1 MILQLSVKNQ
11 SIESSGITNDYKEA
25 ICEYVWNGF
34 EAHATEVNIDYALNI
49 AGGVGELSI
58 SDNGDGIVYGDLSD
72 TFGAFLTSQ
81 KNLLSLKMKSKA
93 NKGKGRFS
101 FSAFATGAKWITT
114 YKDSDSNEYKAYEIV
129 LVNDKKEVLNYT
141 EPQVSAIKKTG
152 TKVEFDNI
160 FSLTAENMT
169 FEVLEPALLKEFA
182 WFLYLCKG
190 RNLKININGRPI
202 EYEKYINTEFSE
214 KMITTIAGSR
224 FEVTLIVWA
233 EAIKEKFCCYF
244 FDSKDEV
251 KSIETTS
258 FNRNTVEF
266 NHSVFVKSDFFDRQ
280 ENDCMEMESD
290 QISLFID
297 EDDKKVYKELKKFIA
312 KFIEKKIGNY
322 MSQKADDAVRQMIE
336 ERKTFPEFSDDPYGK
351 MQKQDLE
358 KVTKEIYKIEPKI
371 FYKLK
376 PVQEKSLL
384 GFLNLLLNS
393 RERENVLTIVE
404 QIVELTPEQ
413 RQDFSDMLRKT
424 KLENVIDTIKFVQDR
439 YKVIELLRTIVFDMT
454 QYANERDHI
463 QKIVQQHF
471 WLFGEQFNLASADER
486 MKNALEKY
494 INILYGEKEIEA
506 ILDEGVEQER
516 RMDIFMCNVRDIEAS
531 FGTTMEENIIV
542 ELKAP
547 KVILSKKVLRQIE
560 DYMDFVRKQPNFNS
574 EYRRWKFIAVCKEVD
589 EDVKGRYKT
598 FEDKGKIGLVIQVEN
613 YEVYALTWDDVFKSF
628 ELRHAPLLKRLNY
641 DREKLAEE
649 LMKEIENEEGRDKVN
664 VLTNIAV
671 EKMGCSLQ
679 TWWRR

>member
-11 SIESSGITNDYKEA
+11 SIESSGITSDYKEA

-34 EAHATEVNIDYALNI
+34 EAHATEVNIDYSLNV
-49 AGGVGELSI
+49 ASGVGTLSI
-58 SDNGDGIVYGDLSD
+58 SDNGEGIVYDSISD

-114 YKDSDSNEYKAYEIV
+114 YKESDSDDYKEYEIV
-129 LVNDKKEVLNYT
+129 LENDKKEVLNYT
-141 EPQVSAIKKTG
+141 EPQISAVKKTG

-160 FSLTAENMT
+160 FSLTAENMA

-190 RNLKININGRPI
+190 RNLKININGKPI
-202 EYEKYINTEFSE
+202 EYDKYINTEFSE
-214 KMITTIAGSR
+214 KTIATIAGSR

-233 EAIKEKFCCYF
+233 EAIREKFCCYF

-251 KSIETTS
+251 KNIETTS

-266 NHSVFVKSDFFDRQ
+266 NHSVFVKSDFFDGQ
-280 ENDCMEMESD
+280 ECIDTEMESD
-290 QISLFID
+290 QISLFTD

-312 KFIEKKIGNY
+312 EFIEKKIGNY

-424 KLENVIDTIKFVQDR
+424 KLENVIDTIKFIQDR
-439 YKVIELLRTIVFDMT
+439 YKVIELLKTIVFDMT

-494 INILYGEKEIEA
+494 INILYGEKDIEA
-506 ILDEGVEQER
+506 TLDKDAEQER
-516 RMDIFMCNVRDIEAS
+516 RMDIFMCNARDIEAS

-598 FEDKGKIGLVIQVEN
+598 FEDKGKIGLVHQMEN
-613 YEVYALTWDDVFKSF
+613 YEVYALTWDDIFKSF
-628 ELRHAPLLKRLNY
+628 ELRHAPLLKRLKY

-649 LMKEIENEEGRDKVN
+649 LMKEIGDEEGRDKVN
-664 VLTNIAV
+664 ALTNIAIGKIGDV
-671 EKMGCSLQ
+671 S
-679 TWWRR
+679 

>member
-34 EAHATEVNIDYALNI
+34 EAHATEVNIDYSLNVASGI
-49 AGGVGELSI
+49 GTLSI
-58 SDNGDGIVYGDLSD
+58 SDNGEGIVYNSISD

-114 YKDSDSNEYKAYEIV
+114 YKEPDFDDYKTYEIV
-129 LVNDKKEVLNYT
+129 LENDKKEVLNYT
-141 EPQVSAIKKTG
+141 EPQMSAIKKTG
-152 TKVEFDNI
+152 TKVVFNNI
-160 FSLTAENMT
+160 FSLTSENMA

-190 RNLKININGRPI
+190 RNLKININGKPI
-202 EYEKYINTEFSE
+202 EYEKYINTEYSE
-214 KMITTIAGSR
+214 KTLTTIDGNR
-224 FEVTLIVWA
+224 FEVTLIVWE

-251 KSIETTS
+251 KNIETTS

-266 NHSVFVKSDFFDRQ
+266 NHSVFVKSDFFDGQ
-280 ENDCMEMESD
+280 ECLDTEMESN
-290 QISLFID
+290 QISLFTD
-297 EDDKKVYKELKKFIA
+297 EDDKKVYKQLKKFIA
-312 KFIEKKIGNY
+312 GFIEKKIGNY

-358 KVTKEIYKIEPKI
+358 KVTKEIYKLEPKI

-393 RERENVLTIVE
+393 KERENVLTIVE

-424 KLENVIDTIKFVQDR
+424 KLENVIDTIKFIQER
-439 YKVIELLRTIVFDMT
+439 YKVIELLKAIVFDMP
-454 QYANERDHI
+454 QYANERNHI

-471 WLFGEQFNLASADER
+471 WLFGEQFNLVSADER

-494 INILYGEKEIEA
+494 INILYGGKDTDSTV
-506 ILDEGVEQER
+506 LSLSQQSSCVSLSPKYTGKR
-516 RMDIFMCNVRDIEAS
+516 NFMCFRNLPS
-531 FGTTMEENIIV
+531 
-542 ELKAP
+542 
-547 KVILSKKVLRQIE
+547 
-560 DYMDFVRKQPNFNS
+560 
-574 EYRRWKFIAVCKEVD
+574 
-589 EDVKGRYKT
+589 
-598 FEDKGKIGLVIQVEN
+598 
-613 YEVYALTWDDVFKSF
+613 
-628 ELRHAPLLKRLNY
+628 
-641 DREKLAEE
+641 
-649 LMKEIENEEGRDKVN
+649 
-664 VLTNIAV
+664 
-671 EKMGCSLQ
+671 GCSCS
-679 TWWRR
+679 

>member
-11 SIESSGITNDYKEA
+11 SIESSGITSDYKEA

-34 EAHATEVNIDYALNI
+34 EAHATEVNIDYSLNV
-49 AGGVGELSI
+49 ASGVGTLSI
-58 SDNGDGIVYGDLSD
+58 SDNGEGIVYDSISD

-101 FSAFATGAKWITT
+101 FSAFATGAKWTTT
-114 YKDSDSNEYKAYEIV
+114 YKESDSDDYKEYEIV
-129 LVNDKKEVLNYT
+129 LENDKKEVLNYT
-141 EPQVSAIKKTG
+141 EPQISAIKKTG
-152 TKVEFDNI
+152 TRVEFDNI
-160 FSLTAENMT
+160 FSLTAENMA

-190 RNLKININGRPI
+190 RNLKININGKPI
-202 EYEKYINTEFSE
+202 EYDKYINTEFSE
-214 KMITTIAGSR
+214 KTIATIAGSR

-233 EAIKEKFCCYF
+233 EAIREKFCCYF

-251 KSIETTS
+251 KNIETTS

-266 NHSVFVKSDFFDRQ
+266 NHSVFVKSDFFDGQ
-280 ENDCMEMESD
+280 ECIDTEMESD
-290 QISLFID
+290 QISLFTD
-297 EDDKKVYKELKKFIA
+297 EDDKKVYKDLKKFIA
-312 KFIEKKIGNY
+312 EFIEKKIGNY

-424 KLENVIDTIKFVQDR
+424 KLENVIDTIKFIQDR
-439 YKVIELLRTIVFDMT
+439 YKVIELLKTIVFDMT
-454 QYANERDHI
+454 QYANERNHI

-494 INILYGEKEIEA
+494 INILYGEKDIEA
-506 ILDEGVEQER
+506 TLDEDAEQER
-516 RMDIFMCNVRDIEAS
+516 RMDIFMCNARDIEAS

-598 FEDKGKIGLVIQVEN
+598 FEDKGKIGLVHQIEN
-613 YEVYALTWDDVFKSF
+613 YEVYALTWDDIFKSF
-628 ELRHAPLLKRLNY
+628 ELRHAPLLKRLKY

-649 LMKEIENEEGRDKVN
+649 LMKEIGDEEGRDKVN
-664 VLTNIAV
+664 AMTNIAIGKIGDV
-671 EKMGCSLQ
+671 S
-679 TWWRR
+679 

>member
-671 EKMGCSLQ
+671 EKIGDLSPPA
-679 TWWRR
+679 

>member
-34 EAHATEVNIDYALNI
+34 EAHATEVNIDYSLNVASGI
-49 AGGVGELSI
+49 GTLSI
-58 SDNGDGIVYGDLSD
+58 SDNGEGIVYNSISD

-114 YKDSDSNEYKAYEIV
+114 YKEPDFDDYKTYEIV
-129 LVNDKKEVLNYT
+129 LENDKKEVLNYT
-141 EPQVSAIKKTG
+141 EPQMSAIKKTG
-152 TKVEFDNI
+152 TKVVFNNI
-160 FSLTAENMT
+160 FSLTSENMA

-190 RNLKININGRPI
+190 RNLKININGKPI
-202 EYEKYINTEFSE
+202 EYEKYINTEYSE
-214 KMITTIAGSR
+214 KTLTTIDGNR
-224 FEVTLIVWA
+224 FEVTLIVWE

-251 KSIETTS
+251 KNIETTS

-266 NHSVFVKSDFFDRQ
+266 NHSVFVKSDFFDGQ
-280 ENDCMEMESD
+280 ECLDTEMESN
-290 QISLFID
+290 QISLFTD
-297 EDDKKVYKELKKFIA
+297 EDDKKVYKQLKKFIA
-312 KFIEKKIGNY
+312 GFIEKKIGNY

-336 ERKTFPEFSDDPYGK
+336 ERKTFPVFSDDPYGK

-358 KVTKEIYKIEPKI
+358 KVTKEIYKLEPKI

-393 RERENVLTIVE
+393 KERENVLTIVE

-424 KLENVIDTIKFVQDR
+424 KLENVIDTIKFIQER
-439 YKVIELLRTIVFDMT
+439 YKVIELLKAIVFDMP
-454 QYANERDHI
+454 QYANERNHI

-471 WLFGEQFNLASADER
+471 WLFGEQFNLVSADER

-494 INILYGEKEIEA
+494 INILYGGKDTDST
-506 ILDEGVEQER
+506 LDEDAEQER
-516 RMDIFMCNVRDIEAS
+516 RMDIFLCNNREVETS
-531 FGTTMEENIIV
+531 FGTTLEENIIV

-547 KVILSKKVLRQIE
+547 RVILSKKVLRQIE
-560 DYMDFVRKQPNFNS
+560 DYMDFVRKQPSFNS

-598 FEDKGKIGLVIQVEN
+598 FEDRGKVGLVHEIDN
-613 YEVYALTWDDVFKSF
+613 YEVYALTWDDIFKSF

-649 LMKEIENEEGRDKVN
+649 LMNEVKHEDGRNKVN
-664 VLTNIAV
+664 MLRDIAV
-671 EKMGCSLQ
+671 NEVGDL
-679 TWWRR
+679 T

>member
-34 EAHATEVNIDYALNI
+34 EAHATEVNIDYSLNVASGI
-49 AGGVGELSI
+49 GTLSI
-58 SDNGDGIVYGDLSD
+58 SDNGEGIVYNSISD

-114 YKDSDSNEYKAYEIV
+114 YKEPDFDDYKTYEIV
-129 LVNDKKEVLNYT
+129 LENDKKEVLNYT
-141 EPQVSAIKKTG
+141 EPQMSAIKKTG
-152 TKVEFDNI
+152 TKVVFNNI
-160 FSLTAENMT
+160 FSLTSENMA

-190 RNLKININGRPI
+190 RNLKININGKPI
-202 EYEKYINTEFSE
+202 EYEKYINTEYSE
-214 KMITTIAGSR
+214 KTLTTIDGNR
-224 FEVTLIVWA
+224 FEVTLIVWE

-251 KSIETTS
+251 KNIETTS
-258 FNRNTVEF
+258 FNRNTVEI
-266 NHSVFVKSDFFDRQ
+266 NHSVFVKSDFFDGQ
-280 ENDCMEMESD
+280 ECLDTEMESN
-290 QISLFID
+290 QISLFTD
-297 EDDKKVYKELKKFIA
+297 EDDKKVYKQLKKFIA
-312 KFIEKKIGNY
+312 GFIEKKIGNY

-358 KVTKEIYKIEPKI
+358 KVTKEIYKLEPKI

-393 RERENVLTIVE
+393 KERENVLTIVE

-424 KLENVIDTIKFVQDR
+424 KLENVIDTIKFIQER
-439 YKVIELLRTIVFDMT
+439 YKVIELLKAIVFDMP
-454 QYANERDHI
+454 QYANERNHI

-471 WLFGEQFNLASADER
+471 WLFGEQFNLVSADER

-494 INILYGEKEIEA
+494 INILYGGKDTDST
-506 ILDEGVEQER
+506 LDEDAEQER
-516 RMDIFMCNVRDIEAS
+516 RMDIFLCNNREVETS
-531 FGTTMEENIIV
+531 FGTTLEENIIV

-547 KVILSKKVLRQIE
+547 RVILSKKVLRQIE
-560 DYMDFVRKQPNFNS
+560 DYMDFVRKQPSFNS

-598 FEDKGKIGLVIQVEN
+598 FEDRGKVGLVHEIDN
-613 YEVYALTWDDVFKSF
+613 YEVYTLTWDDIFKSF

-649 LMKEIENEEGRDKVN
+649 LMNEVKHEDGRNKVN
-664 VLTNIAV
+664 MLRDIAV
-671 EKMGCSLQ
+671 NEVGDL
-679 TWWRR
+679 T

>member
-34 EAHATEVNIDYALNI
+34 EAHATEVNIDYSLNVASGI
-49 AGGVGELSI
+49 GTLSI
-58 SDNGDGIVYGDLSD
+58 SDNGEGIVYNSISD

-114 YKDSDSNEYKAYEIV
+114 YKEPDFDDYKTYEIV
-129 LVNDKKEVLNYT
+129 LENDKKEVLNYT
-141 EPQVSAIKKTG
+141 EPQMSAIKKTG
-152 TKVEFDNI
+152 TKVVFNNI
-160 FSLTAENMT
+160 FSLTSENMA

-190 RNLKININGRPI
+190 RNLKININGKPI
-202 EYEKYINTEFSE
+202 EYEKYINTEYSE
-214 KMITTIAGSR
+214 KTLTTIDGNR
-224 FEVTLIVWA
+224 FEVTLIVWE

-251 KSIETTS
+251 KNIETTS

-266 NHSVFVKSDFFDRQ
+266 NHSVFVKSDFFDGQ
-280 ENDCMEMESD
+280 ECLDTEMESN
-290 QISLFID
+290 QISLFTD
-297 EDDKKVYKELKKFIA
+297 EDDKKVYKQLKKFIA
-312 KFIEKKIGNY
+312 GFIEKKIGNY

-358 KVTKEIYKIEPKI
+358 KVTKEIYKLEPKI

-393 RERENVLTIVE
+393 KERENVLTIVE

-424 KLENVIDTIKFVQDR
+424 KLENVIDTIKFIQER
-439 YKVIELLRTIVFDMT
+439 YKVIELLKAIVFDMP
-454 QYANERDHI
+454 QYANERNHI

-471 WLFGEQFNLASADER
+471 WLFGEQFNLVSADER

-494 INILYGEKEIEA
+494 INILYGGKDTDST
-506 ILDEGVEQER
+506 LDEDAEQER
-516 RMDIFMCNVRDIEAS
+516 RMDIFLCNNREVETS
-531 FGTTMEENIIV
+531 FGTTLEENIIV

-547 KVILSKKVLRQIE
+547 RVILSKKVLRQIE
-560 DYMDFVRKQPNFNS
+560 DYMDFVRKQPSFNS
-574 EYRRWKFIAVCKEVD
+574 EYRRWKFIAVCKEVV

-598 FEDKGKIGLVIQVEN
+598 FEDRGKVGLVHEIDN
-613 YEVYALTWDDVFKSF
+613 YEVYALTWDDIFKSF

-649 LMKEIENEEGRDKVN
+649 LMNEVKHEDGRNKVN
-664 VLTNIAV
+664 MLRDIAV
-671 EKMGCSLQ
+671 NEVGDL
-679 TWWRR
+679 T

>member
-25 ICEYVWNGF
+25 ICEYIWNGF
-34 EAHATEVNIDYALNI
+34 EAHATEVNIDYSLNI
-49 AGGVGELSI
+49 ASGVSELSI
-58 SDNGDGIVYGDLSD
+58 SDNGDGIVYDDLSD

-114 YKDSDSNEYKAYEIV
+114 YKDSDSIEYKAYEII
-129 LVNDKKEVLNYT
+129 LENDKKEVLSYT
-141 EPQVSAIKKTG
+141 EPKVSAIRKAG

-160 FSLTAENMT
+160 FSLTAENMA

-190 RNLKININGRPI
+190 RNLKININGKPI

-214 KMITTIAGSR
+214 KTITTIAGSR
-224 FEVTLIVWA
+224 FEVTLIVWT

-266 NHSVFVKSDFFDRQ
+266 NHSVFVKSDFFDGQ

-290 QISLFID
+290 QISLFTD

-336 ERKTFPEFSDDPYGK
+336 ERKTFPEFPDDPYGK

-494 INILYGEKEIEA
+494 INFLYGVKDIEA
-506 ILDEGVEQER
+506 TLDEDAEQER

-641 DREKLAEE
+641 DREKLAKE

-664 VLTNIAV
+664 TLTNIAIGKIGDV
-671 EKMGCSLQ
+671 S
-679 TWWRR
+679 

>member
-49 AGGVGELSI
+49 ASGVGALSI
-58 SDNGDGIVYGDLSD
+58 SDNGDGIAYEELSD

-101 FSAFATGAKWITT
+101 FSAFATGAKWTTT
-114 YKDSDSNEYKAYEIV
+114 YKESDSNEYKTYEI
-129 LVNDKKEVLNYT
+129 LLENDKKEVLDYT
-141 EPQVSAIKKTG
+141 EPQVSAVKKTG

-160 FSLTAENMT
+160 FSLTAENMV
-169 FEVLEPALLKEFA
+169 FEALEPALLKEFA

-190 RNLKININGRPI
+190 RNLKINVNGKPI

-214 KMITTIAGSR
+214 KVVTTIAGSR

-251 KSIETTS
+251 KNIETTS

-266 NHSVFVKSDFFDRQ
+266 NHSVFVKSDFFDEQ
-280 ENDCMEMESD
+280 ENVGTEMESE

-297 EDDKKVYKELKKFIA
+297 EDDKKTYKELKKFIA
-312 KFIEKKIGNY
+312 EFIEKKIGNY

-424 KLENVIDTIKFVQDR
+424 KLENVIDTIKFIQDR
-439 YKVIELLRTIVFDMT
+439 YKVIELLKTIVFDMT

-471 WLFGEQFNLASADER
+471 WLFGEQFHLASADER

-494 INILYGEKEIEA
+494 INILYGEKDIEA
-506 ILDEGVEQER
+506 PLDEDAEQER
-516 RMDIFMCNVRDIEAS
+516 RMDIFMCNARDIEAS
-531 FGTTMEENIIV
+531 FGTTLEENIIV

-598 FEDKGKIGLVIQVEN
+598 FEDKGKIGLVHQIEN
-613 YEVYALTWDDVFKSF
+613 YEVYALTWDDIFKSF
-628 ELRHAPLLKRLNY
+628 ELRHKPLLKRLNY

-664 VLTNIAV
+664 ALTNIAIDKIGDV
-671 EKMGCSLQ
+671 S
-679 TWWRR
+679 

>member
-34 EAHATEVNIDYALNI
+34 EAHATEVNIDYSLNVASGI
-49 AGGVGELSI
+49 GTLSI
-58 SDNGDGIVYGDLSD
+58 SDNGEGIVYNSISD

-114 YKDSDSNEYKAYEIV
+114 YKEPDFDDYKTYEIV
-129 LVNDKKEVLNYT
+129 LENDKKEVLNYT
-141 EPQVSAIKKTG
+141 EPQMSAIKKTG
-152 TKVEFDNI
+152 TKVVFNNI
-160 FSLTAENMT
+160 FSLTSENMA

-190 RNLKININGRPI
+190 RNLKININGKPI
-202 EYEKYINTEFSE
+202 EYEKYINTEYSE
-214 KMITTIAGSR
+214 KTLTTIDGNR
-224 FEVTLIVWA
+224 FEVTLIVWE

-251 KSIETTS
+251 KNIETTS

-266 NHSVFVKSDFFDRQ
+266 NHSVFVKSDFFDGQ
-280 ENDCMEMESD
+280 ECLDTEMESN
-290 QISLFID
+290 QISLFTD

-312 KFIEKKIGNY
+312 GFIEKKIGNY

-358 KVTKEIYKIEPKI
+358 KVTKEIYKLEPKI

-393 RERENVLTIVE
+393 KERENVLTIVE

-424 KLENVIDTIKFVQDR
+424 KLENVIDTIKFIQER
-439 YKVIELLRTIVFDMT
+439 YKVIELLKAIVFDMT
-454 QYANERDHI
+454 QYANERNHI

-471 WLFGEQFNLASADER
+471 WLFGEQFNLVSADER

-494 INILYGEKEIEA
+494 INILYGGKDTDST
-506 ILDEGVEQER
+506 LDEDAEQER
-516 RMDIFMCNVRDIEAS
+516 RMDIFLCNNREVETS
-531 FGTTMEENIIV
+531 FGTTLEENIIV

-547 KVILSKKVLRQIE
+547 RVILSKKVLRQIE
-560 DYMDFVRKQPNFNS
+560 DYMDFVRKQPSFNS

-598 FEDKGKIGLVIQVEN
+598 FEDRGKVGLVHEIDN
-613 YEVYALTWDDVFKSF
+613 YEVYALTWDDIFKSF

-649 LMKEIENEEGRDKVN
+649 LMNEVKHEDGRNKVN
-664 VLTNIAV
+664 MLRDIAV
-671 EKMGCSLQ
+671 NEVGDL
-679 TWWRR
+679 T

>member
-1 MILQLSVKNQ
+1 MVLQLSVKNQ

-34 EAHATEVNIDYALNI
+34 EAHATEVNIDYSLNV
-49 AGGVGELSI
+49 ASGVETLSI
-58 SDNGDGIVYGDLSD
+58 SDNGEGIAYNSISD

-81 KNLLSLKMKSKA
+81 KNLLTLKMKSKA

-114 YKDSDSNEYKAYEIV
+114 YKEQDSNEYKAYEIV
-129 LVNDKKEVLNYT
+129 LENDKKEVLNYT
-141 EPQVSAIKKTG
+141 EPQISTIKKTG

-160 FSLTAENMT
+160 FSMTAENMA

-182 WFLYLCKG
+182 WFLYLHKG
-190 RNLKININGRPI
+190 RNLKININGKPI

-214 KMITTIAGSR
+214 KTITTIAGSE
-224 FEVTLIVWA
+224 FEVTLIVWV

-251 KSIETTS
+251 KNIETTS
-258 FNRNTVEF
+258 FNRNTVKF
-266 NHSVFVKSDFFDRQ
+266 NHSVFVKSAFFDGQ
-280 ENDCMEMESD
+280 ECIDIDMESD
-290 QISLFID
+290 QVSLFTD
-297 EDDKKVYKELKKFIA
+297 EDDKKIYKDLKKFIA
-312 KFIEKKIGNY
+312 EFIQKKIGDY
-322 MSQKADDAVRQMIE
+322 MSLKADDAVRQMME
-336 ERKTFPEFSDDPYGK
+336 ERKTFPDFSDDPYGK
-351 MQKQDLE
+351 MQKRDLE

-424 KLENVIDTIKFVQDR
+424 KLENVIETIKFVQDR
-439 YKVIELLRTIVFDMT
+439 YKVIELLKTIVFDMT

-494 INILYGEKEIEA
+494 INILYGEKDIEA
-506 ILDEGVEQER
+506 TLEEDAEQER
-516 RMDIFMCNVRDIEAS
+516 RMDIFICNIRDVEAS

-560 DYMDFVRKQPNFNS
+560 DYMDFVRKQPSFNS
-574 EYRRWKFIAVCKEVD
+574 VYRRWKFIAVCKEVD

-598 FEDKGKIGLVIQVEN
+598 FEDKGKIGLVNKIED
-613 YEVYALTWDDVFKSF
+613 YEVYALTWDDIFKSF
-628 ELRHAPLLKRLNY
+628 ELRHASLLKRLKY
-641 DREKLAEE
+641 DREKLTEE
-649 LMKEIENEEGRDKVN
+649 LMKEIGDEEGRDKVN
-664 VLTNIAV
+664 ALTNIAIDKIGDV
-671 EKMGCSLQ
+671 G
-679 TWWRR
+679 

>member
-34 EAHATEVNIDYALNI
+34 EAHATEVNIDYSLNVASGI
-49 AGGVGELSI
+49 GTLSI
-58 SDNGDGIVYGDLSD
+58 SDNGEGIVCNSISD

-114 YKDSDSNEYKAYEIV
+114 YKEPDFDDYKTYEIV
-129 LVNDKKEVLNYT
+129 LENDKKEVLNYT
-141 EPQVSAIKKTG
+141 EPQMSAIKKTG
-152 TKVEFDNI
+152 TKVVFNNI
-160 FSLTAENMT
+160 FSLTSENMA

-190 RNLKININGRPI
+190 RNLKININGKPI
-202 EYEKYINTEFSE
+202 EYEKYINTEYSE
-214 KMITTIAGSR
+214 KTLTTIDGNR
-224 FEVTLIVWA
+224 FEVTLIVWE

-251 KSIETTS
+251 KNIETTS

-266 NHSVFVKSDFFDRQ
+266 NHSVFVKSDFFDGQ
-280 ENDCMEMESD
+280 ECLDTEMESN
-290 QISLFID
+290 QISLFTD

-312 KFIEKKIGNY
+312 GFIEKKIGNY

-336 ERKTFPEFSDDPYGK
+336 KRKTFPEFSDDPYGK

-358 KVTKEIYKIEPKI
+358 KVTKEIYKLEPKI

-393 RERENVLTIVE
+393 KERENVLTIVE

-424 KLENVIDTIKFVQDR
+424 KLENVIDTIKFIQER
-439 YKVIELLRTIVFDMT
+439 YKVIELLKAIVFDMT
-454 QYANERDHI
+454 QYANERNHI

-471 WLFGEQFNLASADER
+471 WLFGEQFNLVSADER

-494 INILYGEKEIEA
+494 INILYGGKDTDST
-506 ILDEGVEQER
+506 LDEDAEQER
-516 RMDIFMCNVRDIEAS
+516 RMDIFLCNNREVETS
-531 FGTTMEENIIV
+531 FGTTLEENIIV

-547 KVILSKKVLRQIE
+547 RVILSKKVLRQIE
-560 DYMDFVRKQPNFNS
+560 DYMDFVRKQPSFNS

-598 FEDKGKIGLVIQVEN
+598 FEDRGKVGLVHEIDN
-613 YEVYALTWDDVFKSF
+613 YEVYALTWDDIFKSF

-649 LMKEIENEEGRDKVN
+649 LMNEVKHEDGRNKVN
-664 VLTNIAV
+664 MLRDIAV
-671 EKMGCSLQ
+671 NEVGDL
-679 TWWRR
+679 T

>member
-34 EAHATEVNIDYALNI
+34 EAHATEVNIDYSLNVASGI
-49 AGGVGELSI
+49 GTLSI
-58 SDNGDGIVYGDLSD
+58 SDNGEGIVYNSISD

-114 YKDSDSNEYKAYEIV
+114 YKEPDFDDYKTYEIV
-129 LVNDKKEVLNYT
+129 LENDKKEVLNYT
-141 EPQVSAIKKTG
+141 EPQMSAIKKTG
-152 TKVEFDNI
+152 TKVVFNNI
-160 FSLTAENMT
+160 FSLTSENMA

-190 RNLKININGRPI
+190 RNLKININGKPI
-202 EYEKYINTEFSE
+202 EYEKYINTEYSE
-214 KMITTIAGSR
+214 KTLTTIDGNR
-224 FEVTLIVWA
+224 FEVTLIVWE

-251 KSIETTS
+251 KNIETTS

-266 NHSVFVKSDFFDRQ
+266 NHSVFVKSDFFDGQ
-280 ENDCMEMESD
+280 ECLDTEMESN
-290 QISLFID
+290 QISLFTD
-297 EDDKKVYKELKKFIA
+297 EDDKKVYKQLKKFIA
-312 KFIEKKIGNY
+312 GFIEKKIGNY

-358 KVTKEIYKIEPKI
+358 KVTKEIYKLEPKI

-393 RERENVLTIVE
+393 KERENVLTIVE

-424 KLENVIDTIKFVQDR
+424 KLENVIDTIKFIQER
-439 YKVIELLRTIVFDMT
+439 YKVIELLKAIVFDMP
-454 QYANERDHI
+454 QYANERNHI

-471 WLFGEQFNLASADER
+471 WLFGEQFNLVSADER

-494 INILYGEKEIEA
+494 INILYGGKDTDST
-506 ILDEGVEQER
+506 LDEDAEQER
-516 RMDIFMCNVRDIEAS
+516 RMDIFLCNNREVETS
-531 FGTTMEENIIV
+531 FGTTLEENIIV

-547 KVILSKKVLRQIE
+547 RVILSKKVLRQIE
-560 DYMDFVRKQPNFNS
+560 DYMDFVRKQPSFNS
-574 EYRRWKFIAVCKEVD
+574 EYRRWKFIAVCKEGD

-598 FEDKGKIGLVIQVEN
+598 FEDRGKVGLVHEIDN
-613 YEVYALTWDDVFKSF
+613 YEVYALTWDDIFKSF

-649 LMKEIENEEGRDKVN
+649 LMNEVKHEDGRNKVN
-664 VLTNIAV
+664 MLRDIAV
-671 EKMGCSLQ
+671 NEVGDL
-679 TWWRR
+679 T

>member
-34 EAHATEVNIDYALNI
+34 EAHATEVNIDYSLNVASGI
-49 AGGVGELSI
+49 GTLSI
-58 SDNGDGIVYGDLSD
+58 SDNGEGIVYNSISD

-114 YKDSDSNEYKAYEIV
+114 YKEPDFDDYKTYEIV
-129 LVNDKKEVLNYT
+129 LENDKKEVLNYT
-141 EPQVSAIKKTG
+141 EPQMSAIKKTG
-152 TKVEFDNI
+152 TKVVFNNI
-160 FSLTAENMT
+160 FSLTSENMA

-190 RNLKININGRPI
+190 RNLKININGKPI
-202 EYEKYINTEFSE
+202 EYEKYINTEYSE
-214 KMITTIAGSR
+214 KTLTTIDGNR
-224 FEVTLIVWA
+224 FEVTLIVWE

-251 KSIETTS
+251 KNIETTS

-266 NHSVFVKSDFFDRQ
+266 NHSVFVKSDFFDGQ
-280 ENDCMEMESD
+280 ECLDTEMESN
-290 QISLFID
+290 QISLFTD
-297 EDDKKVYKELKKFIA
+297 EDDKKVYKQLKKFIA
-312 KFIEKKIGNY
+312 GFIEKKIGNY

-358 KVTKEIYKIEPKI
+358 KVTKEIYKLEPKI

-393 RERENVLTIVE
+393 KERENVLTIVE

-424 KLENVIDTIKFVQDR
+424 KLENVIDTIKFIQER
-439 YKVIELLRTIVFDMT
+439 YKVIELLKAIVFDMP
-454 QYANERDHI
+454 QYANERNHI

-471 WLFGEQFNLASADER
+471 WLFGEQFNLVSADER

-494 INILYGEKEIEA
+494 INILYGGKDTDST
-506 ILDEGVEQER
+506 LDEDAEQER
-516 RMDIFMCNVRDIEAS
+516 RMDIFLCNNREVETS
-531 FGTTMEENIIV
+531 FGTTLEENIIV

-547 KVILSKKVLRQIE
+547 RVILSKKVLRQIE
-560 DYMDFVRKQPNFNS
+560 DYMDFVRKQPSFNS

-598 FEDKGKIGLVIQVEN
+598 FEDRGKVGLVHEIDN
-613 YEVYALTWDDVFKSF
+613 YEVYALTWDDIFKSF

-649 LMKEIENEEGRDKVN
+649 LMNEVKHEDGRNKVN
-664 VLTNIAV
+664 MLWDIAV
-671 EKMGCSLQ
+671 NEVGDL
-679 TWWRR
+679 T

>member
-34 EAHATEVNIDYALNI
+34 EAHATEVNIDYSLNVASGI
-49 AGGVGELSI
+49 GTLSI
-58 SDNGDGIVYGDLSD
+58 SDNGEGIVYNSISD

-114 YKDSDSNEYKAYEIV
+114 YKEPDFDDYKTYEIV
-129 LVNDKKEVLNYT
+129 LENDKKEVLNYT
-141 EPQVSAIKKTG
+141 EPQMSAIKKTG
-152 TKVEFDNI
+152 TKVVFNNI
-160 FSLTAENMT
+160 FSLTSENMA

-190 RNLKININGRPI
+190 RNLKININGKPI
-202 EYEKYINTEFSE
+202 EYEKYINTEYSE
-214 KMITTIAGSR
+214 KTLTTIDGNR
-224 FEVTLIVWA
+224 FEVTLIVWE

-251 KSIETTS
+251 KNIETTS

-266 NHSVFVKSDFFDRQ
+266 NHSVFVKSDFFDGQ
-280 ENDCMEMESD
+280 ECLDTEMESN
-290 QISLFID
+290 QISLFTD
-297 EDDKKVYKELKKFIA
+297 EDDKKVYKQLKKFIA
-312 KFIEKKIGNY
+312 GFIEKKIGNY

-358 KVTKEIYKIEPKI
+358 KVTKEIYKLEPKI

-393 RERENVLTIVE
+393 KERENVLTIVE

-424 KLENVIDTIKFVQDR
+424 KLENVIDTIKFIQER
-439 YKVIELLRTIVFDMT
+439 YKVIELLKAIVFDMP
-454 QYANERDHI
+454 QYANERNHI

-471 WLFGEQFNLASADER
+471 WLFGEQFNLVSADER

-494 INILYGEKEIEA
+494 INILYGGKDTDST
-506 ILDEGVEQER
+506 LDEDAEQER
-516 RMDIFMCNVRDIEAS
+516 RMDIFLCNNREVETS
-531 FGTTMEENIIV
+531 FGTTLEENIIV
-542 ELKAP
+542 ELKATR
-547 KVILSKKVLRQIE
+547 VILSKKVLRQIE
-560 DYMDFVRKQPNFNS
+560 DYMDFVRKQPSFNS

-598 FEDKGKIGLVIQVEN
+598 FEDRGKVGLVHEIDN
-613 YEVYALTWDDVFKSF
+613 YEVYALTWDDIFKSF

-649 LMKEIENEEGRDKVN
+649 LMNEVKHEDGRNKVN
-664 VLTNIAV
+664 MLRDIAV
-671 EKMGCSLQ
+671 NEVGDL
-679 TWWRR
+679 T

>member
-34 EAHATEVNIDYALNI
+34 EAHATEVNIDYSLNVASGI
-49 AGGVGELSI
+49 GTLSI
-58 SDNGDGIVYGDLSD
+58 SDNGEGIVYNSISD

-114 YKDSDSNEYKAYEIV
+114 YKEPDFDDYKTYEIV
-129 LVNDKKEVLNYT
+129 LENDKKEVLNYT
-141 EPQVSAIKKTG
+141 EPQMSAIKKTG
-152 TKVEFDNI
+152 TKVVFNNI
-160 FSLTAENMT
+160 FSLTSENMA

-190 RNLKININGRPI
+190 RKLKININGKPI
-202 EYEKYINTEFSE
+202 EYEKYINTEYSE
-214 KMITTIAGSR
+214 KTLTTIDGNR
-224 FEVTLIVWA
+224 FEVTLIVWE

-251 KSIETTS
+251 KNIETTS

-266 NHSVFVKSDFFDRQ
+266 NHSVFVKSDFFDGQ
-280 ENDCMEMESD
+280 ECLDTEMESN
-290 QISLFID
+290 QISLFTD
-297 EDDKKVYKELKKFIA
+297 EDDKKVYKQLKKFIA
-312 KFIEKKIGNY
+312 GFIEKKIGNY

-358 KVTKEIYKIEPKI
+358 KVTKEIYKLEPKI

-393 RERENVLTIVE
+393 KERENVLTIVE

-424 KLENVIDTIKFVQDR
+424 KLENVIDTIKFIQER
-439 YKVIELLRTIVFDMT
+439 YKVIELLKAIVFDMP
-454 QYANERDHI
+454 QYANERNHI

-471 WLFGEQFNLASADER
+471 WLFGEQFNLVSADER

-494 INILYGEKEIEA
+494 INILYGGKDTDST
-506 ILDEGVEQER
+506 LDEDAEQER
-516 RMDIFMCNVRDIEAS
+516 RMDIFLCNNREVETS
-531 FGTTMEENIIV
+531 FGTTLEENIIV

-547 KVILSKKVLRQIE
+547 RVILSKKVLRQIE
-560 DYMDFVRKQPNFNS
+560 DYMDFVRKQPSFNS

-598 FEDKGKIGLVIQVEN
+598 FEDRGKVGLVHEIDN
-613 YEVYALTWDDVFKSF
+613 YEVYALTWDDIFKSF

-649 LMKEIENEEGRDKVN
+649 LMNEVKHEDGRNKVN
-664 VLTNIAV
+664 MLRDIAV
-671 EKMGCSLQ
+671 NEVGDL
-679 TWWRR
+679 T

>member
-1 MILQLSVKNQ
+1 M
-11 SIESSGITNDYKEA
+11 
-25 ICEYVWNGF
+25 
-34 EAHATEVNIDYALNI
+34 
-49 AGGVGELSI
+49 
-58 SDNGDGIVYGDLSD
+58 
-72 TFGAFLTSQ
+72 
-81 KNLLSLKMKSKA
+81 KMKSKA

-114 YKDSDSNEYKAYEIV
+114 YKEPDFDDYKTYEIV
-129 LVNDKKEVLNYT
+129 LENDKKEVLNYT
-141 EPQVSAIKKTG
+141 EPQMSATKKTG
-152 TKVEFDNI
+152 TKVVFNNI
-160 FSLTAENMT
+160 FSLTSENMA

-190 RNLKININGRPI
+190 RNLKININGKPI
-202 EYEKYINTEFSE
+202 EYEKYINTEYSE
-214 KMITTIAGSR
+214 KTLTTIDGNR
-224 FEVTLIVWA
+224 FEVTLIVWE

-251 KSIETTS
+251 KNIETTS

-266 NHSVFVKSDFFDRQ
+266 NHSVFVKSDFFDGQ
-280 ENDCMEMESD
+280 ECLDTEMESN
-290 QISLFID
+290 QISLFTD
-297 EDDKKVYKELKKFIA
+297 EDDKKVYKQLKKFIA
-312 KFIEKKIGNY
+312 GFIEKKIGNY
-322 MSQKADDAVRQMIE
+322 MSQKADDEVWQLLE
-336 ERKTFPEFSDDPYGK
+336 DLKTFPEFSDDPYGK

-358 KVTKEIYKIEPKI
+358 KVTKEIYKLEPKI

-393 RERENVLTIVE
+393 KERENVLTIVE

-424 KLENVIDTIKFVQDR
+424 KLENVIDTIKFIQER
-439 YKVIELLRTIVFDMT
+439 YKVIELLKAIVFDMP
-454 QYANERDHI
+454 QYANERNHI

-471 WLFGEQFNLASADER
+471 WLFGEQFNLVSADER

-494 INILYGEKEIEA
+494 INILYGGKDTDST
-506 ILDEGVEQER
+506 LDEDAEQER
-516 RMDIFMCNVRDIEAS
+516 RMDIFLCNNREVETS
-531 FGTTMEENIIV
+531 FGTTLEENIIV

-547 KVILSKKVLRQIE
+547 RVILSKKVLRQIE
-560 DYMDFVRKQPNFNS
+560 DYMDFVRKQPSFNS

-598 FEDKGKIGLVIQVEN
+598 FEDRGKVGLVHEIDN
-613 YEVYALTWDDVFKSF
+613 YEVYALTWDDIFKSF

-649 LMKEIENEEGRDKVN
+649 LMNEVKHEDGRNKVN
-664 VLTNIAV
+664 MLRDIAV
-671 EKMGCSLQ
+671 NEVGDL
-679 TWWRR
+679 T

>member
-25 ICEYVWNGF
+25 ICEYIWNGF
-34 EAHATEVNIDYALNI
+34 EAHATEVNIDYSLNI
-49 AGGVGELSI
+49 ASGVSELSI
-58 SDNGDGIVYGDLSD
+58 SDNGDGIVYDDLSD

-81 KNLLSLKMKSKA
+81 KNLLSLKMKSRA

-114 YKDSDSNEYKAYEIV
+114 YKDSDSVEYKAYEII
-129 LVNDKKEVLNYT
+129 LENDKKEVLSYT
-141 EPQVSAIKKTG
+141 EPKVSAIRKAG

-160 FSLTAENMT
+160 FSLTAENMA

-190 RNLKININGRPI
+190 RNLKININGKPI

-214 KMITTIAGSR
+214 KTITTIAGSR

-266 NHSVFVKSDFFDRQ
+266 NHSVFVKSDFFDGQ

-290 QISLFID
+290 QISLFTD

-336 ERKTFPEFSDDPYGK
+336 ERKTFPKFPDDPYGK

-358 KVTKEIYKIEPKI
+358 KVTKEIYKNEPKI

-424 KLENVIDTIKFVQDR
+424 KLENVIETIKFVQDR

-494 INILYGEKEIEA
+494 INILYGVKDIEA
-506 ILDEGVEQER
+506 TLDEDAEQER
-516 RMDIFMCNVRDIEAS
+516 RMDRQVKKDDYLLVDGLHEALVSEEVWEQAQVKVAAQAKKYEKVNRDKREKIHLLSGILKCPVCGAGMYGNKSIKKRKDGSNYKDFYYYGCKHRNMTRGHKCDYKKQVHEEMLDASVAEVISKLVSNPKFSDLIRNKINMEVDTSALDFQVSHEFFEIFMCE
-531 FGTTMEENIIV
+531 
-542 ELKAP
+542 
-547 KVILSKKVLRQIE
+547 
-560 DYMDFVRKQPNFNS
+560 
-574 EYRRWKFIAVCKEVD
+574 
-589 EDVKGRYKT
+589 
-598 FEDKGKIGLVIQVEN
+598 
-613 YEVYALTWDDVFKSF
+613 
-628 ELRHAPLLKRLNY
+628 
-641 DREKLAEE
+641 
-649 LMKEIENEEGRDKVN
+649 
-664 VLTNIAV
+664 
-671 EKMGCSLQ
+671 
-679 TWWRR
+679 

>member
-1 MILQLSVKNQ
+1 MGN
-11 SIESSGITNDYKEA
+11 
-25 ICEYVWNGF
+25 
-34 EAHATEVNIDYALNI
+34 
-49 AGGVGELSI
+49 
-58 SDNGDGIVYGDLSD
+58 
-72 TFGAFLTSQ
+72 FLRQKWVFLLCHSQ
-81 KNLLSLKMKSKA
+81 
-93 NKGKGRFS
+93 
-101 FSAFATGAKWITT
+101 
-114 YKDSDSNEYKAYEIV
+114 
-129 LVNDKKEVLNYT
+129 
-141 EPQVSAIKKTG
+141 
-152 TKVEFDNI
+152 
-160 FSLTAENMT
+160 
-169 FEVLEPALLKEFA
+169 
-182 WFLYLCKG
+182 
-190 RNLKININGRPI
+190 
-202 EYEKYINTEFSE
+202 
-214 KMITTIAGSR
+214 
-224 FEVTLIVWA
+224 
-233 EAIKEKFCCYF
+233 
-244 FDSKDEV
+244 
-251 KSIETTS
+251 
-258 FNRNTVEF
+258 F
-266 NHSVFVKSDFFDRQ
+266 NHSVFVKSDFFDGQ

-290 QISLFID
+290 QISLFTD

-336 ERKTFPEFSDDPYGK
+336 ERKTFPEFPDDLYGK

-494 INILYGEKEIEA
+494 INILYGVKDIEA
-506 ILDEGVEQER
+506 TLDEDAEQER

-641 DREKLAEE
+641 DREKLAKE

-664 VLTNIAV
+664 ALTNIAIGKIGDV
-671 EKMGCSLQ
+671 S
-679 TWWRR
+679 